1 MVGDR
6 DSGFV
11 IREHNGRFES
21 TSANYHGRINL
32 VELMHSLDDDD
43 VGNRRVG
50 KSVGDHNHGLSL
62 SIDLANSWVSMGL
75 GGLGLL
81 EFAGGSALSLDMD
94 REGPAV
100 DPRDPG

>member
-1 MVGDR
+1 
-6 DSGFV
+6 
-11 IREHNGRFES
+11 
-21 TSANYHGRINL
+21 
-32 VELMHSLDDDD
+32 MHSLDDDD